1 MKIKRLL
8 CYFLSA
14 FFALTALV
22 SCGGTSE
29 TTTEI
34 TATEAV
40 TTEAETEPEDTS
52 APAIEYSLNTDITL
66 KDYDF
71 EDKTELKSTS
81 VEFKNGGSEDGYF
94 GFVRNVVTKDGTI
107 TYPKDDVGGVYT
119 KFPSSDT
126 GKSTYSFTARS
137 AAKMPLRPVFMMDIR
152 ANSPSL
158 RMAS

>member
-29 TTTEI
+29 TTTDI

-40 TTEAETEPEDTS
+40 TTEPEDTS

-71 EDKTELKSTS
+71 EDKTELQSTS

-94 GFVRNVVTKDGTI
+94 GFVRNGN
-107 TYPKDDVGGVYT
+107 
-119 KFPSSDT
+119 
-126 GKSTYSFTARS
+126 
-137 AAKMPLRPVFMMDIR
+137 FMQ
-152 ANSPSL
+152 L
-158 RMAS
+158 KL